1 MKRYFDDFKS
11 FAIRGN
17 VIDLA
22 VGVIIGAA
30 FGKIVDSLVKDVI
43 MPVIGIFVGGID
55 FTELS
60 FGIDGAQV
68 MYGRFL
74 QTFLDL
80 IIVAAVLFVL
90 IKVIKRLRRQK
101 QTEPPKEEDPEDI
114 RLLREIRDLLK
125 K

>member
-101 QTEPPKEEDPEDI
+101 QIEPPKEEDPEDI